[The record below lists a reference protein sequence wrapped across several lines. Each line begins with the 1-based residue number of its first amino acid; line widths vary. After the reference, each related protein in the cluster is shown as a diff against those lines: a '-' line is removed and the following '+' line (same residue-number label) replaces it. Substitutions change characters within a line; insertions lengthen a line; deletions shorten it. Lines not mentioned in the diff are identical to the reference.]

1 MCLYGYPIFVSTEF
15 IWFEFVGGSVID
27 KLTVLEVLIAGFF
40 GVACFWA
47 PTVNSAASNRLFAW
61 VAHISLRLDSLRR
74 ERWQW
79 LTVIGTMLGLRLQ
92 HQLPPLIELMVG
104 LTFLILLAFPLRQ
117 MIRTRR

>member
-1 MCLYGYPIFVSTEF
+1 M
-15 IWFEFVGGSVID
+15 ID
-27 KLTVLEVLIAGFF
+27 KLTALEVLIAGFF

-79 LTVIGTMLGLRLQ
+79 LTVIGTMLALRIQ
-92 HQLPPLIELMVG
+92 HQLSRIIEPMVG
-104 LTFLILLAFPLRQ
+104 LTFLILLAFPLWQ
-117 MIRTRR
+117 MIRARK